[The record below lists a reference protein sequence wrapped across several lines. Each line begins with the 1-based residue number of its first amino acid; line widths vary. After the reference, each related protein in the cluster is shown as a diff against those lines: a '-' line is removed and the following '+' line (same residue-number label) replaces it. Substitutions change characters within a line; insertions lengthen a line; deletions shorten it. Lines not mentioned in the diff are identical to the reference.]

1 MSLFLMIVVE
11 FCDSVQYSGDLLG
24 LACEEEVAGKHPDKL
39 FKVVLPALFEHDLSV
54 GREQLSRTGVIRC
67 H

>member
-1 MSLFLMIVVE
+1 MGLFLMVIVE
-11 FCDSVQYSGDLLG
+11 FGDSVQYSGDLLG
-24 LACEEEVAGKHPDKL
+24 LACEEEVAGEHSNKLLKVVFPTL
-39 FKVVLPALFEHDLSV
+39 FKHDLSV